1 MKQYLN
7 TVSLV
12 SQMQAIATHSP
23 WLENYKR
30 LQVRDQEI
38 QDRLRARSR
47 MVGSLQR
54 HLNNTVNFRKEDG
67 FDRIE
72 KCRMALRVL
81 DENGWRRSHH
91 QRVFHE
97 NYIRA
102 TSRVFFKADGEG
114 AFMRAHQKLLQMNN
128 WANIQSEVLI
138 STPRR
143 FGKTISVSLFAAA
156 MIFSCAKVE
165 ISIYST
171 CKVTNPNLITLI
183 TQKSK
188 HQT

>member
-1 MKQYLN
+1 MTTQ
-7 TVSLV
+7 
-12 SQMQAIATHSP
+12 SP
-23 WLENYKR
+23 WFENYKR
-30 LQVRDQEI
+30 LRNRDAERR
-38 QDRLRARSR
+38 DRLAARSR
-47 MVGSLQR
+47 MMGSLQR
-54 HLNNTVNFRKEDG
+54 HMNNTVNFVKEDG

-72 KCRMALRVL
+72 RCRMALRVL

-171 CKVTNPNLITLI
+171 CKVMSPTPIAHCDINTKP
-183 TQKSK
+183 
-188 HQT
+188 QT